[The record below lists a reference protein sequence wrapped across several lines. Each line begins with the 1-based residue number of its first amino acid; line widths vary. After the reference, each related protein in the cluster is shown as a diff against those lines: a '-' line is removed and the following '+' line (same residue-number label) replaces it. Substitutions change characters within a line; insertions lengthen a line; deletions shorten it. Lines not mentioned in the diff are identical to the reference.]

1 MCKVY
6 EFPVAKKLPQE
17 LEERLEKL
25 AKELVELI
33 DDSIEYFLDEDA
45 SDEELAELGEA
56 LMGVYS
62 EAIANAVE
70 ELEF

>member
-25 AKELVELI
+25 AKDLVELI
-33 DDSIEYFLDEDA
+33 DDSMEYFSDEDT
-45 SDEELAELGEA
+45 SDEELAEIAEA

-62 EAIANAVE
+62 KAIANAIE
-70 ELEF
+70 EL

>member
-17 LEERLEKL
+17 LEERLEEL

-33 DDSIEYFLDEDA
+33 NDSMEYFSDEDTT
-45 SDEELAELGEA
+45 DEELAEIAGA
-56 LMGVYS
+56 LMEIYS

-70 ELEF
+70 EL